1 MEKLYKI
8 NSIRFSEDEMII
20 TIDHQQYNI
29 NLRNVSSRLLN
40 ASDDERNNFELSPQN
55 YGIHWPM
62 IDEDL
67 AINNLIEKSK

>member
-1 MEKLYKI
+1 MEKLHKI

-29 NLRNVSSRLLN
+29 NLRKVSSRLLN
-40 ASDDERNNFELSPQN
+40 ASDEERNNFELSPQN

>member
-20 TIDHQQYNI
+20 TINHQQYNI
-29 NLRNVSSRLLN
+29 NLRKVSSRLLN
-40 ASDDERNNFELSPQN
+40 ASDEERNNFELSPQN

>member
-20 TIDHQQYNI
+20 TINHQQYNI